1 MADRIQLRRDVSTNW
16 ITVNPILADGE
27 VGLEQ
32 DTSQF
37 KIGNGISAW
46 SGLPYGGIKGEP
58 GLSAYTIAVENGFTG
73 TESQWLASLVG
84 PIGPQGVPGEI
95 GPAGPQG
102 PMGPAGWSSV
112 RVKAGADIGGHRVVT
127 LDEQGRAVYA
137 SPALMRDVNRVLGL
151 TMHAAVTG
159 ADIDVL
165 RDGDAVEP
173 SWSWDLS
180 KPIYLGQDGTLVQQI
195 APESAF
201 TLIVGFPISATKMYF
216 SIGTSIINS

>member
-1 MADRIQLRRDVSTNW
+1 MSLESRIVQVIQAIGADVKTLFGSK
-16 ITVNPILADGE
+16 
-27 VGLEQ
+27 Q
-32 DTSQF
+32 DTLVPGVTL
-37 KIGNGISAW
+37 KTING
-46 SGLPYGGIKGEP
+46 
-58 GLSAYTIAVENGFTG
+58 
-73 TESQWLASLVG
+73 ASLLGAGDLSVS
-84 PIGPQGVPGEI
+84 
-95 GPAGPQG
+95 GPAGS
-102 PMGPAGWSSV
+102 SSV

-151 TMHAAVTG
+151 TMHAAVTDT
-159 ADIDVL
+159 DIDVL

-195 APESAF
+195 APESTF